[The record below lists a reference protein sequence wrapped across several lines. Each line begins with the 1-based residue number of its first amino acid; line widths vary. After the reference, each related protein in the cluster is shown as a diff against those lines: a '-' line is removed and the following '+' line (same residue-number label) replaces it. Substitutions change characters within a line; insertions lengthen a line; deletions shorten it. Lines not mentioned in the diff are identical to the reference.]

1 MSSVPSHFFYLFLHN
16 SKLFRTFATKFLLS
30 MSKKSK
36 KNTLYTIILL
46 VLIGIATLVAELITT
61 SEEKAV
67 PTTVVAAALVKPTLA
82 SAESQLPYELPRVIN
97 NQPEQVI
104 QHLGYTV
111 SYNPDWLVP
120 NWVAYELTNAETSGE
135 QERKNHFKP
144 DPLVNGDPVVTG
156 DYANSGYDRGHMAPA
171 ADMKWSEQA
180 MRESFYMTNM
190 CPQLHS
196 LNAGDWK
203 DLEEL
208 ARDWA
213 QLYGNIYIA
222 CGPIVEPDYTT
233 IGKNHMIA
241 VPSAFYKVFLR
252 QTRQGWAS
260 IGFIMPNQAGNR
272 PLMTYML
279 SVDEVE
285 AQTGIDFF
293 YNLPDNLESQV
304 ESTYSVSDWTLS
316 RK

>member
-1 MSSVPSHFFYLFLHN
+1 MG
-16 SKLFRTFATKFLLS
+16 
-30 MSKKSK
+30 KKSK

-61 SEEKAV
+61 SEEQAV
-67 PTTVVAAALVKPTLA
+67 PANIAAAALVEPTPA
-82 SAESQLPYELPRVIN
+82 SAESQLPYVPRVIN

-156 DYANSGYDRGHMAPA
+156 EYANSGYDRGHMAPA

-252 QTRQGWAS
+252 QTRQGWTS

>member
-1 MSSVPSHFFYLFLHN
+1 MG
-16 SKLFRTFATKFLLS
+16 
-30 MSKKSK
+30 KKSK

-61 SEEKAV
+61 SEEQAV
-67 PTTVVAAALVKPTLA
+67 PANIAAAALVEPTPA
-82 SAESQLPYELPRVIN
+82 SAESQLPYVPRVIN

-156 DYANSGYDRGHMAPA
+156 EYANSGYDRGHMAPA

-252 QTRQGWAS
+252 QTRQGWTS

-293 YNLPDNLESQV
+293 YNLPDNLESQI

>member
-1 MSSVPSHFFYLFLHN
+1 M
-16 SKLFRTFATKFLLS
+16 
-30 MSKKSK
+30 
-36 KNTLYTIILL
+36 
-46 VLIGIATLVAELITT
+46 
-61 SEEKAV
+61 
-67 PTTVVAAALVKPTLA
+67 VAAALVEPTPA

-156 DYANSGYDRGHMAPA
+156 EYANSGYDRGHMAPA

-252 QTRQGWAS
+252 QTRQGWTS

-293 YNLPDNLESQV
+293 YNLPDNLESQI

>member
-1 MSSVPSHFFYLFLHN
+1 MG
-16 SKLFRTFATKFLLS
+16 
-30 MSKKSK
+30 KKSK

-61 SEEKAV
+61 SEEKAA
-67 PTTVVAAALVKPTLA
+67 PTTVAAAALVETTHA
-82 SAESQLPYELPRVIN
+82 TTESSLPYELPRLVN

-104 QHLGYTV
+104 RHLGYTV

-213 QLYGNIYIA
+213 HLYGNIYIA

-233 IGKNHMIA
+233 IGKNHLIA

-252 QTRQGWAS
+252 QTRQGW
-260 IGFIMPNQAGNR
+260 
-272 PLMTYML
+272 TY
-279 SVDEVE
+279 
-285 AQTGIDFF
+285 A
-293 YNLPDNLESQV
+293 
-304 ESTYSVSDWTLS
+304 
-316 RK
+316 

>member
-1 MSSVPSHFFYLFLHN
+1 MG
-16 SKLFRTFATKFLLS
+16 
-30 MSKKSK
+30 KKSK

-61 SEEKAV
+61 SEEQAV
-67 PTTVVAAALVKPTLA
+67 PANIAATALVKPTPA

-111 SYNPDWLVP
+111 SYNPDWHVP

-135 QERKNHFKP
+135 QERKNHFIP

-156 DYANSGYDRGHMAPA
+156 EYANSGYDRGHMAPA

-252 QTRQGWAS
+252 QTRQGWTS